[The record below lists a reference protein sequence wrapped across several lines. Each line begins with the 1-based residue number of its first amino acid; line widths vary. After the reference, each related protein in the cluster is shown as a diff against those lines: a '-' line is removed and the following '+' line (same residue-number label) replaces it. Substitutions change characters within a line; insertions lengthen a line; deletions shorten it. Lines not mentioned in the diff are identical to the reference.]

1 MATTSDTACTVMPAS
16 GASTTITVPAGQTSA
31 SKAGYSNGMYTVSV
45 PSITIGGNNY
55 TPPSSNSV
63 TINNADQTSAF
74 TYTLTVSIA
83 DYVIDVNIVCI
94 RYTIHICFVSR
105 EQIDLY
111 VHVTKFTN
119 INGYLIEYD
128 TSYLCFRLIPL
139 LAQ

>member
-1 MATTSDTACTVMPAS
+1 MFQTYSITCSLTIPGGVATTSDTACTVMPAS

-83 DYVIDVNIVCI
+83 DYGVWI
-94 RYTIHICFVSR
+94 RYTIHICFVSM
-105 EQIDLY
+105 EKIDLY
-111 VHVTKFTN
+111 VHVTK
-119 INGYLIEYD
+119 LD
-128 TSYLCFRLIPL
+128 
-139 LAQ
+139 A